1 MAQGSRAVLL
11 HGPRRCILLLAVVA
25 AGIQGAARAGSFDID
40 GVHADYKL
48 TVNYGVAMRMK
59 EPSNA
64 LINGPIDNFQLNPG
78 GFFNGT
84 GFTHT
89 GLPTTVNQ
97 DDADRNFRQFSLIN
111 NRISGLLETQFSYD
125 NYGVVL
131 SGDGFYDQVYHHP
144 NDNNSPG
151 TINKDLPASQFTAGA
166 RYYDGQ
172 RVRLLDAYAYGTWP
186 IADNMTLD
194 VRAGQQLVAWG
205 ESLFFSGMAISQSAA
220 DATKAFT
227 PGVEVK
233 EILLPGNQ
241 VSASLAIGNK
251 WTLMS
256 YYKLAFKKTEI
267 FPVGDYF
274 SSTDSV
280 GPGASFSYGAVN
292 PLHLSSCPGLLG
304 NLSFLCAAGLGLG
317 GTVLNAPEDI
327 NIPKGDDRIPSGF
340 GQYGVGI
347 KVQVTPGTS
356 LGLHYL
362 RYTDPN
368 PSVDFT
374 TGYPVIGYLPVTNT
388 PVTTQVLGEPS
399 ATSYYQTWYTG
410 IHMFSGTFST
420 VVGPFNVAGEI
431 NYRSGLAIPVQS
443 LQLGTIDPEFSR
455 GDLGQALMSAIYATN
470 PHIWFDNLAAVGE
483 IGYVHA
489 YHVDPVHNRQGIIAV
504 GNGDSLFYDRN
515 SWAFQT
521 LVIPGK
527 SNVINRWDLSV
538 PLSLGMLVKGNP
550 SMPGAFGALAGAGD
564 LRFSAGVSMQYL
576 QNLQFSFSYSFFFGN
591 PDQNV
596 GQSFIK
602 QNPYADR
609 DYVTFSAKYAF

>member
-1 MAQGSRAVLL
+1 M
-11 HGPRRCILLLAVVA
+11 LLLAVLVI
-25 AGIQGAARAGSFDID
+25 GVQGAARAGSFEIGDI
-40 GVHADYKL
+40 HADYKL

-59 EPSNA
+59 EPSSA
-64 LINGPIDNFQLNPG
+64 LTNGPIDDFQLNLG
-78 GFFNGT
+78 GVLNGT

-97 DDADRNFRQFSLIN
+97 DDGDRNFKQFSLIN
-111 NRISGLLETQFSYD
+111 NRISGLLETQFSYE

-144 NDNNSPG
+144 NDNNSPD
-151 TINKDLPASQFTAGA
+151 TINKDAPTTRFAPGA

-172 RVRLLDAYAYGTWP
+172 RVRLLDAYAYGTWSVT
-186 IADNMTLD
+186 DNMTLD

-241 VSASLAIGNK
+241 ISASLAIGEK

-292 PLHLSSCPGLLG
+292 PLFLSSCPGLLG
-304 NLSFLCAAGLGLG
+304 NLSFLCQLGGGLG
-317 GTVLNAPEDI
+317 GTLIGAVPNIL
-327 NIPKGDDRIPSGF
+327 IPKGDDHKPSDF

-347 KVQVTPGTS
+347 KTQITPGTT
-356 LGLHYL
+356 LGIHYL

-374 TGYPVIGYLPVTNT
+374 TGYPVIATRPVL
-388 PVTTQVLGEPS
+388 TTQILNEPT
-399 ATSYYQTWYTG
+399 ATSYYQTWYSG
-410 IHMFSGTFST
+410 IHMVSGTFST
-420 VVGPFNVAGEI
+420 VVGPFNVAGEL
-431 NYRSGLAIPVQS
+431 NYRSGMAIPVQS
-443 LQLGTIDPEFSR
+443 MQLGTIDPEFTH
-455 GDLGQALMSAIYATN
+455 GDMGQALLSAIYATN
-470 PHIWFDNLAAVGE
+470 PHLWFDNLSAVGE
-483 IGYVHA
+483 VGYVHA
-489 YHVDPVHNRQGIIAV
+489 YHVDPVQTRPGIIAV

-521 LVIPGK
+521 LFIPGK
-527 SNVINRWDLSV
+527 SNVINRWDLSMPV
-538 PLSLGMLVKGNP
+538 SVGMLVKGNP
-550 SMPGAFGALAGAGD
+550 SMPGAFGAFGGAGD
-564 LRFSAGVSMQYL
+564 LRVSTGISMQYL
-576 QNLQFSFSYSFFFGN
+576 QNLQLAFSYSFFFGN
-591 PDQNV
+591 ADQNV

-602 QNPYADR
+602 QNPYVDR
-609 DYVTFSAKYAF
+609 DYMTFSAKYAF

>member
-1 MAQGSRAVLL
+1 MARGSRAVPS
-11 HGPRRCILLLAVVA
+11 GPRRCVLLLAVLAV
-25 AGIQGAARAGSFDID
+25 GVHGAARAGSFEIGDI
-40 GVHADYKL
+40 HADYKL

-59 EPSNA
+59 EPSSA
-64 LINGPIDNFQLNPG
+64 LTNGPIDDFQLNLG
-78 GFFNGT
+78 GIFNGT

-97 DDADRNFRQFSLIN
+97 DDGDRNFKQFSLIN
-111 NRISGLLETQFSYD
+111 NRISGLLETQFSYE

-144 NDNNSPG
+144 NDNNSPD
-151 TINKDLPASQFTAGA
+151 TINKDGPTTEFAPGA

-186 IADNMTLD
+186 ITDNMTLD

-241 VSASLAIGNK
+241 ISASLAIGDK

-292 PLHLSSCPGLLG
+292 PLFLSSCPGLLG
-304 NLSFLCAAGLGLG
+304 NLSFLCQLGGGLG
-317 GTVLNAPEDI
+317 GTLIGAVPNIL
-327 NIPKGDDRIPSGF
+327 IPKGDDHKPSDF

-347 KVQVTPGTS
+347 KTQITPGTT
-356 LGLHYL
+356 LGFHYL

-374 TGYPVIGYLPVTNT
+374 TGYPVIATRPVL
-388 PVTTQVLGEPS
+388 TTQILNEPT
-399 ATSYYQTWYTG
+399 ATSYYQTWYSG
-410 IHMFSGTFST
+410 IHLYSGTFST
-420 VVGPFNVAGEI
+420 VVGPFNVAGEL
-431 NYRSGLAIPVQS
+431 NYRSGMAIPVQS
-443 LQLGTIDPEFSR
+443 LQLGTIDPEFTR
-455 GDLGQALMSAIYATN
+455 GDLGQALLSAIYATN
-470 PHIWFDNLAAVGE
+470 PHLWFDNLSAVGE
-483 IGYVHA
+483 VGYVHA
-489 YHVDPVHNRQGIIAV
+489 YHVDPVQTRPGIIAV

-521 LVIPGK
+521 LFIPGK
-527 SNVINRWDLSV
+527 SNVINRWDLSMPV
-538 PLSLGMLVKGNP
+538 SVGMLVKGNP
-550 SMPGAFGALAGAGD
+550 SMPGAFGAFGGAGD
-564 LRFSAGVSMQYL
+564 LRVSTGISMQYL
-576 QNLQFSFSYSFFFGN
+576 QNLQLAFSYSFFFGN
-591 PDQNV
+591 VDQNV

-602 QNPYADR
+602 QNPYVDR
-609 DYVTFSAKYAF
+609 DYMTFSAKYSF

>member
-1 MAQGSRAVLL
+1 MAQGSRAVRL
-11 HGPRRCILLLAVVA
+11 HGPRRCILLLVVLA

-40 GVHADYKL
+40 GIHADYKL

-64 LINGPIDNFQLNPG
+64 LINGPIDDFQLNLG
-78 GFFNGT
+78 GIFNGT

-97 DDADRNFRQFSLIN
+97 DDADRNFKQFSLIN

-144 NDNNSPG
+144 NDNSSPD
-151 TINKDLPASQFTAGA
+151 TVNKDLPASQFTAGA

-186 IADNMTLD
+186 ITDNMTLD

-241 VSASLAIGNK
+241 VSASLAIGDK

-292 PLHLSSCPGLLG
+292 PLFLSSCPGLLG
-304 NLSFLCAAGLGLG
+304 NLSFLCQLGGGLG
-317 GTVLNAPEDI
+317 GTLIGAVPNIL
-327 NIPKGDDRIPSGF
+327 IPKGDDHKPSDF

-347 KVQVTPGTS
+347 KTQITPGTT
-356 LGLHYL
+356 LGIHYL
-362 RYTDPN
+362 RYTDPF
-368 PSVDFT
+368 FT
-374 TGYPVIGYLPVTNT
+374 VEA
-388 PVTTQVLGEPS
+388 TT
-399 ATSYYQTWYTG
+399 
-410 IHMFSGTFST
+410 
-420 VVGPFNVAGEI
+420 
-431 NYRSGLAIPVQS
+431 
-443 LQLGTIDPEFSR
+443 
-455 GDLGQALMSAIYATN
+455 
-470 PHIWFDNLAAVGE
+470 
-483 IGYVHA
+483 
-489 YHVDPVHNRQGIIAV
+489 
-504 GNGDSLFYDRN
+504 
-515 SWAFQT
+515 
-521 LVIPGK
+521 
-527 SNVINRWDLSV
+527 
-538 PLSLGMLVKGNP
+538 
-550 SMPGAFGALAGAGD
+550 
-564 LRFSAGVSMQYL
+564 
-576 QNLQFSFSYSFFFGN
+576 
-591 PDQNV
+591 
-596 GQSFIK
+596 
-602 QNPYADR
+602 
-609 DYVTFSAKYAF
+609 